1 MNKKTS
7 SILTLLLIST
17 SITTAQAATAT
28 GTFNVSATV
37 LTSCTIAVL
46 PLAFGNYDPA
56 SGTDDDATTTATVT
70 CTGASSYTIA
80 MNVGIGSGATFA
92 TRKMTSGAA
101 TLDYS
106 IYTDAAR
113 TTVWGDGTS
122 STSTVAGT
130 GILGIS
136 THTVYGRIPA
146 GQSVDAGLY
155 NDTITVTLTY

>member
-1 MNKKTS
+1 MNKK
-7 SILTLLLIST
+7 INLLLATMIFAT
-17 SITTAQAATAT
+17 QTTTIQAATAT

-37 LTSCTIAVL
+37 LTACSIGVL

-56 SGTDDDATTTATVT
+56 SLTDRDATTTATVT

-80 MNVGIGSGATFA
+80 MNVGTGSGATFA
-92 TRKMTSGAA
+92 SRKMTSGAS
-101 TLDYS
+101 TLNYS
-106 IYTDAAR
+106 IYTTAAR

-146 GQSVDAGLY
+146 SQSVNAGLY